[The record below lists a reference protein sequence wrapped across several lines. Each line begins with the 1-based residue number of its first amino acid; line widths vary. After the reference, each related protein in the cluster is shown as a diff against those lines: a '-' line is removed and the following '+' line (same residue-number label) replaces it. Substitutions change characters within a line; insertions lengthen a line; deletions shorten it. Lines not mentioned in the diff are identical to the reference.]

1 MYDIA
6 IIGGG
11 IAGLTA
17 AIYGQRAGKSTVVFE
32 KMSFGGQ
39 IVNSPMVENYPGIA
53 TISGSELT
61 TRLLEQA
68 TGLGAETVQ
77 AEVLGVE
84 KQPLRFTVCDRDCN
98 KKPAFTACDRDHN
111 KQPRF
116 ADYDRGGDE
125 EASRDLFRVRT
136 AKEVFECRSVVLAG
150 GMERRLLGVSGEE
163 RLKGAGVSYCAT
175 CDGMFFKGRDVA
187 VVGGGNTALED
198 AEFLSEYCKKVYLVH
213 RRDTFRGEEGTVRRL
228 AEKENVEFVLDTV
241 VEEILGGQA
250 VEGIRLCN
258 KKEDEHFVLN
268 VSGVFVAVGQIP
280 KNEPFAS
287 LVKLDEAGFVVAG
300 EDGRTSV
307 PGIFAAGDCRMKH
320 VRQLTT
326 AAADGTVA
334 ALAAVAWVNGG
345 FSLTDSGKKFPD

>member
-61 TRLLEQA
+61 ERLLEQA

-77 AEVLGVE
+77 AEVLGIE
-84 KQPLRFTVCDRDCN
+84 KQP
-98 KKPAFTACDRDHN
+98 P
-111 KQPRF
+111 F
-116 ADYDRGGDE
+116 AGRGRGNDE
-125 EASRDLFRVRT
+125 EAFGTLFHVRT
-136 AKEVFECRSVVLAG
+136 VEECFECRSVVLAG
-150 GMERRLLGVSGEE
+150 GMERRLLGVPGEE

-198 AEFLSEYCKKVYLVH
+198 AEFLSEYCKTVYLVH
-213 RRDTFRGEEGTVRRL
+213 RRDTFRGEEGTVGRL

-241 VEEILGGQA
+241 VEEILGEQA
-250 VEGIRLCN
+250 VEAIRLWN
-258 KKEDEHFVLN
+258 KKEDEHFLLN

-287 LVKLDEAGFVVAG
+287 LVKLDEAGFVMAG

-307 PGIFAAGDCRMKH
+307 PGIFVAGDCRMKH

-345 FSLTDSGKKFPD
+345 K

>member
-1 MYDIA
+1 MFDIA

-17 AIYGQRAGKSTVVFE
+17 ALYGQRAGKSTIVFE

-39 IVNSPMVENYPGIA
+39 IVSSPMVENYPGIA
-53 TISGSELT
+53 AISGSEFT
-61 TRLLEQA
+61 ERLLEQA
-68 TGLGAETVQ
+68 TGLGAETMQ
-77 AEVLGVE
+77 AEVQGVE
-84 KQPLRFTVCDRDCN
+84 KEVPFTGHD
-98 KKPAFTACDRDHN
+98 
-111 KQPRF
+111 Q
-116 ADYDRGGDE
+116 GGDE
-125 EASRDLFRVRT
+125 EASKVLFRVRT

-198 AEFLSEYCKKVYLVH
+198 AEFLSEYCKRVYLVH
-213 RRDTFRGEEGTVRRL
+213 RRETFRGEEGTVRRL

-241 VEEILGGQA
+241 AEEILGGQA

-258 KKEDEHFVLN
+258 KKEDKCFVLN

-307 PGIFAAGDCRMKH
+307 PGIFAAGDCRTKH

-326 AAADGTVA
+326 AAADGTAA

-345 FSLTDSGKKFPD
+345 K

>member
-32 KMSFGGQ
+32 KISFGGQ

-61 TRLLEQA
+61 ERLLEQA
-68 TGLGAETVQ
+68 TSLGAETVQ

-84 KQPLRFTVCDRDCN
+84 KEPLR
-98 KKPAFTACDRDHN
+98 FTACDRDRN
-111 KQPRF
+111 KQPLF
-116 ADYDRGGDE
+116 ADYGRGGDE
-125 EASRDLFRVRT
+125 EASRALFLVRT

-213 RRDTFRGEEGTVRRL
+213 RRDTFRGEEGMVGRL

-250 VEGIRLCN
+250 VEGIRLYN
-258 KKEDEHFVLN
+258 KKEDEHFELD

-287 LVKLDEAGFVVAG
+287 LVKLDEAGFVMAG

-334 ALAAVAWVNGG
+334 ALAAVAWVNGD
-345 FSLTDSGKKFPD
+345 FSLTGSGKKFPD